1 MCLGRSPDRR
11 RHSVPAVLVCGNR
24 FRLGHDPLPVGQWAQ
39 ATQPFKNAAGQA
51 VMNRGHAKITV
62 QTGSDLRFRLG
73 DRQNHQRSDGH
84 FHAAVSGTEGCAS
97 AGAETARSR
106 AQHHVDDRRRALE
119 HHIRGV
125 STIAGAFTVAAR
137 S

>member
-62 QTGSDLRFRLG
+62 QTGSGVFG
-73 DRQNHQRSDGH
+73 
-84 FHAAVSGTEGCAS
+84 FAS
-97 AGAETARSR
+97 VIDNITN
-106 AQHHVDDRRRALE
+106 DP
-119 HHIRGV
+119 
-125 STIAGAFTVAAR
+125 TTVAMQR
-137 S
+137 